1 MIPGI
6 LKFYTW
12 DYIDITQNCHINV
25 SSETMCMFKPWL
37 QSWLTNGGST
47 SMPFSRQKIFHQLQ
61 VQWPWGSS
69 ILDFL
74 EEYKIA
80 ISWMDIL
87 LTWNKT
93 SLKRLILVYYH
104 YVVWGH
110 TIKLTVINTQFVI
123 GRHKEYPITL
133 IDRKR
138 TLRLAYP
145 FGEKKFFYSKLIH
158 FRKTLI
164 QHQDIIVSAMYHFI
178 INS

>member
-1 MIPGI
+1 MVVQ
-6 LKFYTW
+6 LLCLFQDKRFST
-12 DYIDITQNCHINV
+12 N
-25 SSETMCMFKPWL
+25 FKY
-37 QSWLTNGGST
+37 NGLEGL
-47 SMPFSRQKIFHQLQ
+47 PYWI
-61 VQWPWGSS
+61 
-69 ILDFL
+69 FL